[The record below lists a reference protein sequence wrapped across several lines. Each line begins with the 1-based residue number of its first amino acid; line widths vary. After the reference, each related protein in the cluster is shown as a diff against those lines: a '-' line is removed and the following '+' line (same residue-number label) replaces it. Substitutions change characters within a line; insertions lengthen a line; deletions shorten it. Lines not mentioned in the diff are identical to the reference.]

1 MLRSWSE
8 CHQEDSVTHEP
19 RKLALLAL
27 LERGR
32 QEEHDVWDLFP
43 EAEKAA
49 AGTFE
54 HWGLKDLVAHISEW
68 KDRDASRLDSANQ
81 RVAPEEPADFDQ
93 ANTGIFE
100 AHRHKSWLQV
110 VDFEARAFSHLVSSV
125 KALSEEVL
133 LDPQAYAWTEGRTP
147 SWIAAFTG
155 YSHPQDHLSRFLV
168 ERGDL
173 ETAETIQLR
182 IVEAMG
188 SIDESPRA
196 KGASLYNLAC
206 FYALNGMADR
216 AINNLSVSFP
226 LRPDLVDWSKK
237 DSDLDSLRGMA
248 AFQALYGA

>member
-1 MLRSWSE
+1 
-8 CHQEDSVTHEP
+8 VTHEP

-27 LERGR
+27 LGRGR
-32 QEEHDVWDLFP
+32 QEEHAVWDLFT

-49 AGTFE
+49 SETFE

-68 KDRDASRLDSANQ
+68 KDRDASRLDAASQ
-81 RVAPEEPADFDQ
+81 GVTPEEPTDFDQ

-100 AHRHKSWLQV
+100 AHRHESWLQV

-168 ERGDL
+168 ERGDI

-182 IVEAMG
+182 IVEAM
-188 SIDESPRA
+188 SSVDDSPSGR
-196 KGASLYNLAC
+196 GANLYNLAC
-206 FYALNGMADR
+206 FYALNGIADR

-248 AFQALYGA
+248 AFQALYRA

>member
-1 MLRSWSE
+1 
-8 CHQEDSVTHEP
+8 VTDEP
-19 RKLALLAL
+19 RKRALLAL

-32 QEEHDVWDLFP
+32 REEHAVWDLFT

-49 AGTFE
+49 SGTFE

-68 KDRDASRLDSANQ
+68 KDRDASRLDPANQ
-81 RVAPEEPADFDQ
+81 DMTSEEPTDFDQ

-125 KALSEEVL
+125 KALSEVVL

-147 SWIAAFTG
+147 CWIAAFTG

-182 IVEAMG
+182 IVDVMG
-188 SIDESPRA
+188 SVDDSPRA
-196 KGASLYNLAC
+196 KGANLYNLAC
-206 FYALNGMADR
+206 FYALNGMADG
-216 AINNLSVSFP
+216 AIHNLSLSFP

-237 DSDLDSLRGMA
+237 DSDLDSLRGMP
-248 AFQALYGA
+248 AFQALYGS